1 MAELDPDRQREF
13 ALKIVQTL
21 RSKGYEALW
30 AGGCVRD
37 HVLGIVPQDYDVAT
51 SATPDEIRT
60 LFGQRKTLTIGA
72 AFGVVTV
79 LGRKPAGPIEVAT
92 FRSETNYSDGR
103 HPDQVTFTSA
113 EEDARRRD
121 FTINGLF
128 YDPVSDQVI
137 DYVQGRADLAAGLI
151 RAIGQPAERIRE
163 DKLRM
168 LRAVR
173 FTATF
178 DFQIEP
184 STLRAV
190 QDSAHDIIQVSSERI
205 GMEMR
210 RMLLDANRARAVEL
224 LRETQLLQP
233 LLPEVAGMRD
243 SVWQQTL
250 RVLAQ
255 IKPSDLSLP
264 LAVLLHPAR
273 GEAAV
278 QNVGR
283 RMRWTNKEMSR
294 AEWLLEKL
302 PDLQKSQTLPWPR
315 LQRVLIH
322 AGAGDLIAMAEAFA
336 GRLDPNLVSCREHLA
351 MPPEELNPT
360 PLIGGADLI
369 AHGLVPGPEFAPLL
383 EQVRD
388 AQLEGTISTCQEALA
403 LVDGLRG

>member
-1 MAELDPDRQREF
+1 MAKLDPAQQREF
-13 ALKIVQTL
+13 ALEIVQTL
-21 RSKGYEALW
+21 RRNGHEALW

-37 HVLGIVPQDYDVAT
+37 HLLGIVPQDYDVAT

-60 LFGQRKTLTIGA
+60 LFGPRKTLTIGA

-79 LGRKPAGPIEVAT
+79 LGRKSSGPIEVAT
-92 FRSETNYSDGR
+92 FRSDAQYSDGR
-103 HPDQVTFTSA
+103 HPDQVIFTSA

-128 YDPVSDQVI
+128 YDPVSEQVI
-137 DYVQGRADLAAGLI
+137 DYVQGQADLAAGVI
-151 RAIGQPAERIRE
+151 RAIGQPAERIHE

-184 STLRAV
+184 STLQAI
-190 QDSAHDIIQVSSERI
+190 QNSAHGITQVSAERI

-210 RMLLDANRARAVEL
+210 RMLIDRNRARAVEL
-224 LRETQLLQP
+224 LRQTELLKP
-233 LLPEVAGMRD
+233 LLPEVAGVD
-243 SVWQQTL
+243 DLAWQQTL
-250 RVLAQ
+250 QVLAQ

-273 GEAAV
+273 DRLTV
-278 QNVGR
+278 QTVGR
-283 RMRWTNKEMSR
+283 RMRWTNKEITR
-294 AEWLLEKL
+294 AEWLLEKI
-302 PDLQKSQTLPWPR
+302 PDVQTSQTLPWPH

-322 AGAGDLIAMAEAFA
+322 EGAGDLIAMAEAYA
-336 GRLDPNLVSCREHLA
+336 GKFNPNLVSCRKYLA
-351 MPPEELNPT
+351 MPPEVLNPT
-360 PLIGGADLI
+360 PLVNGADLI
-369 AHGLVPGPEFAPLL
+369 AHGLTPGPEFAPLL

-388 AQLEGTISTCQEALA
+388 AQLEGTITTCQEALD
-403 LVDGLRG
+403 LVDRLQG

>member
-1 MAELDPDRQREF
+1 MAKIDPAQQREF
-13 ALKIVQTL
+13 ALEIVQTL
-21 RSKGYEALW
+21 RRNGYEALW

-37 HVLGIVPQDYDVAT
+37 DVLGIVPQDYDVAT

-60 LFGQRKTLTIGA
+60 LFGPRKTLTIGA

-79 LGRKPAGPIEVAT
+79 LGRKSAGPIEVAT
-92 FRSETNYSDGR
+92 FRSDAQYSDGR
-103 HPDQVTFTSA
+103 HPDQVIFTSA

-128 YDPVSDQVI
+128 YDPVSEQVI
-137 DYVQGRADLAAGLI
+137 DYVQGQADLAAGVI
-151 RAIGQPAERIRE
+151 RAIGQPAERIHE

-184 STLRAV
+184 STLQAI
-190 QDSAHDIIQVSSERI
+190 QNSAQGITQVSAERI

-210 RMLLDANRARAVEL
+210 RMLVDRNRARAVEL
-224 LRETQLLQP
+224 LRQTQLLKP
-233 LLPEVAGMRD
+233 LFPEVAGVD
-243 SVWQQTL
+243 DLAWQQTL
-250 RVLAQ
+250 QVLAQ

-264 LAVLLHPAR
+264 LAVLLHPTRDRLTA
-273 GEAAV
+273 

-283 RMRWTNKEMSR
+283 RMRWTNKEITR
-294 AEWLLEKL
+294 AEWLLEKI
-302 PDLQKSQTLPWPR
+302 PDVQTSQTLPWPR

-322 AGAGDLIAMAEAFA
+322 EGAGDLIAMAEAYT
-336 GRLDPNLVSCREHLA
+336 GELNPNLVSCRKYLA
-351 MPPEELNPT
+351 MPPEVLNPT
-360 PLIGGADLI
+360 PLVNGADLI
-369 AHGLVPGPEFAPLL
+369 AHGLTPGPEFAPLL

-388 AQLEGTISTCQEALA
+388 AQLEGTITTRQEALD
-403 LVDGLRG
+403 LVDRLQG

>member
-13 ALKIVQTL
+13 ALEIVQTL
-21 RSKGYEALW
+21 RRNGYEALW

-51 SATPDEIRT
+51 SATPDEIQT
-60 LFGQRKTLTIGA
+60 LFGPRKTLTIGA

-79 LGRKPAGPIEVAT
+79 LGRKTAGPIEVAT
-92 FRSETNYSDGR
+92 FRSDAHYSDGR

-137 DYVQGRADLAAGLI
+137 DYVQGQADLAAGVI
-151 RAIGQPAERIRE
+151 RAIGQPAERIHE

-178 DFQIEP
+178 DFQIES
-184 STLRAV
+184 STLQAI
-190 QDSAHDIIQVSSERI
+190 QDSAHSIILVSAERI

-210 RMLLDANRARAVEL
+210 RMLIDRNRARAVEL
-224 LRETQLLQP
+224 LRKTQLLQP
-233 LLPEVAGMRD
+233 LLPEVGGLSDLA
-243 SVWQQTL
+243 WQQTL
-250 RVLAQ
+250 QVLAQ
-255 IKPSDLSLP
+255 IRPTNLSLP

-273 GEAAV
+273 DKLTV

-283 RMRWTNKEMSR
+283 RMRWTNKETSR

-302 PDLQKSQTLPWPR
+302 PDVQKSQTLPWPR

-322 AGAGDLIAMAEAFA
+322 EGAGDLIAMAEAYA
-336 GRLDPNLVSCREHLA
+336 GKLDPNLVSCREHLA
-351 MPPEELNPT
+351 MPSQSLNPT
-360 PLIGGADLI
+360 PLVNGADLI
-369 AHGLVPGPEFAPLL
+369 AHGLTPGPEFAPLL
-383 EQVRD
+383 EQVRN
-388 AQLEGTISTCQEALA
+388 AQLEGTITTHQEALD
-403 LVDGLRG
+403 LVDRLQG